1 MLMVRIQTLG
11 DDVVLRFLRYPTN
24 APFTGPGTKIRA
36 FFIFYV
42 SNRLLDKDRQQ
53 YREVA
58 PLASLCG

>member
-1 MLMVRIQTLG
+1 MVRIPTLG
-11 DDVVLRFLRYPTN
+11 DDVVFRFLRYPTN
-24 APFTGPGTKIRA
+24 APFTGPGTEI
-36 FFIFYV
+36 IFYV